1 MNLRRVLGYL
11 SEESGRDGNLLSSQE
26 RELLTN
32 ILKHAKTSGADPH
45 VVSIVEAILSR
56 AIGDTLLQRA
66 SEAAGRSVLGN
77 LESILS
83 SDGIALQD
91 GRFVGPGPETGPR
104 PPSPSGP
111 GPGPKAV
118 VEDHGR
124 VYVNSPPP
132 PATGPRPPSPSG
144 PGPGPKA
151 LMEDR
156 QNFLSAPPPTGPRP
170 PSPSGPGPGPHQTI
184 AARHESGVASLA
196 VQEFSEAVSAQCVI
210 FDEFLAPT
218 ELQRLTTY
226 TLAHEESFQVS
237 EVISPGVVGGVI
249 DPEYRRSRVLM
260 DLGEFEEIFRA
271 RIEAAL
277 PRVLERLGMPPFP
290 ITRFESQITASN
302 HGDYFRHHS
311 DNAEE
316 EIARRQLTY
325 VYFFHREPKAFEG
338 GELRLHD
345 ACKQNGTW
353 ISSGT
358 YKALVPLQNQIVF
371 FPSGLLH
378 EITPIVCPTQLF
390 ADSRFTVN
398 GWLHR

>member
-1 MNLRRVLGYL
+1 MSLRQVLGYL

-32 ILKHAKTSGADPH
+32 ILKQAKASSADPQ
-45 VVSIVEAILSR
+45 VLSTVEWILSR

-66 SEAAGRSVLGN
+66 SEAAGRSLLGT
-77 LESILS
+77 LEPLS
-83 SDGIALQD
+83 SRDLAEHNGL
-91 GRFVGPGPETGPR
+91 FVGPPPQTGPR

-111 GPGPKAV
+111 GPGPKATV
-118 VEDHGR
+118 GDR
-124 VYVNSPPP
+124 RILVNSPPP

-151 LMEDR
+151 LIEDR
-156 QNFLSAPPPTGPRP
+156 QNFLSGPPPTGPRP

-184 AARHESGVASLA
+184 AARLESDASSVAL
-196 VQEFSEAVSAQCVI
+196 QESSEALSAQCVI
-210 FDEFLAPT
+210 FDEFLAPA
-218 ELQRLTTY
+218 ELQRVTTY

-271 RIEAAL
+271 RLEAAL

-302 HGDYFRHHS
+302 HGDFFRHHS